1 MRAYCTKSVNYNLLN
16 VFTETIELTFIHKYL
31 KSISYLL
38 DFVSFLIY
46 QNCDCLGR
54 FIFTASAFHQ
64 WFLPIA
70 TSSLEVLNWMI
81 MEWRFWI
88 KNKQKLWSTLPMTT
102 IKQIAQCCGSAGFP
116 FHWYTPLAVTQ
127 HIFNVQYS
135 RLTAPDHNEWVAN
148 NRIPVSTQRFL
159 GWPRGKH
166 CNSLFHQR
174 AMFIRKKA

>member
-1 MRAYCTKSVNYNLLN
+1 
-16 VFTETIELTFIHKYL
+16 
-31 KSISYLL
+31 
-38 DFVSFLIY
+38 
-46 QNCDCLGR
+46 
-54 FIFTASAFHQ
+54 
-64 WFLPIA
+64 
-70 TSSLEVLNWMI
+70 
-81 MEWRFWI
+81 
-88 KNKQKLWSTLPMTT
+88 MTT

-148 NRIPVSTQRFL
+148 NRISVFTQRFL